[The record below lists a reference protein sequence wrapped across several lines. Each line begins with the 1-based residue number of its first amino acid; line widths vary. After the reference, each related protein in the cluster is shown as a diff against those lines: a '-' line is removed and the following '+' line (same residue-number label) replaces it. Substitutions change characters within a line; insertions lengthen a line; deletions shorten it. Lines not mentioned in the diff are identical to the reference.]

1 MAVKPKEDL
10 IAAVGALFEDA
21 ASDAAISLLEDL
33 ADTLD
38 TLSDA
43 EEWHQKYLDNDKEW
57 REKYTSRFFDAPEEK
72 EDKKEEK
79 PEDPELKYTYEELFE
94 EGVH

>member
-38 TLSDA
+38 ILSDA

-57 REKYTSRFFDAPEEK
+57 REKYISRFFDAPEEK

>member
-1 MAVKPKEDL
+1 MAVKTKEDL
-10 IAAVGALFEDA
+10 MAAVGALFEDA

-57 REKYTSRFFDAPEEK
+57 REPDEPEEP
-72 EDKKEEK
+72 EE
-79 PEDPELKYTYEELFE
+79 PELKYTYEELFE

>member
-1 MAVKPKEDL
+1 MAVKSKEDL

-33 ADTLD
+33 ADTMD

-43 EEWHQKYLDNDKEW
+43 EKWHQMYLDNDKEW
-57 REKYTSRFFDAPEEK
+57 REKYTSRFFDAPEK
-72 EDKKEEK
+72 GPEE
-79 PEDPELKYTYEELFE
+79 PEEPEEPELKYTYEELFE
-94 EGVH
+94 EGAH

>member
-1 MAVKPKEDL
+1 MAVKSKEDL

-33 ADTLD
+33 TDTLD

-43 EEWHQKYLDNDKEW
+43 EKWHQMYLDNDKEW
-57 REKYTSRFFDAPEEK
+57 REKYTSRFFDAPEK
-72 EDKKEEK
+72 EPEE
-79 PEDPELKYTYEELFE
+79 PEEPEESELKYTYEELFE

>member
-43 EEWHQKYLDNDKEW
+43 ETWHQKYLENDKEW
-57 REKYTSRFFDAPEEK
+57 REKYTSRFFDPPEEK
-72 EDKKEEK
+72 EQKEPK
-79 PEDPELKYTYEELFE
+79 DPEDPELKYTYEELFE